1 MIDISLIGKEVLID
15 GNRHTVTRWAGNN
28 YFLDNGQ
35 CVTRDKIE
43 LIDEPVVGVVVEA
56 IEPVDEPESKPV
68 AKRRGR
74 KPKVQ

>member
-43 LIDEPVVGVVVEA
+43 LIDEPVA
-56 IEPVDEPESKPV
+56 EPESKPV